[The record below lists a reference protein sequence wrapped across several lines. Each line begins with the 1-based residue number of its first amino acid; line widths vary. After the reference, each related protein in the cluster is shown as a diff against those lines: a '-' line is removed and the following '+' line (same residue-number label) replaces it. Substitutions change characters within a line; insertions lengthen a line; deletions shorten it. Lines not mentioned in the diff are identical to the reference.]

1 MKKIL
6 IADDETRIRR
16 LVADFLRQ
24 QGFVPLEAGD
34 GREALDLIEQHNDLA
49 LAILDVMMPEYDGWT
64 VCREIRK
71 KSQLPVIMLTARSQ
85 ESDELFGFELGA
97 DEYITKPFSPQV
109 LVARV
114 QALLRRSG
122 QLARDIHSLKGPGD
136 R

>member
-49 LAILDVMMPEYDGWT
+49 LAILDVMMPNTTGDGMP
-64 VCREIRK
+64 RDSQ
-71 KSQLPVIMLTARSQ
+71 KSQLLVIALTFRSQ

-97 DEYITKPFSPQV
+97 DEYITALQPQV
-109 LVARV
+109 LW
-114 QALLRRSG
+114 LG
-122 QLARDIHSLKGPGD
+122 
-136 R
+136 